1 MQRTVTDGPIVRRA
15 LGMGWERL
23 GEVVRR
29 HYDVTPGTEQTVVMN
44 GIMSVRH
51 SRAAYPF
58 LLVGRLIGALIARR
72 GENVPVCVRN
82 WCRPGSAAM
91 HWHRT
96 FRFPGLAPDVFA
108 SRMEYLERDEL
119 VEYVGFGLG
128 VRMRLTEEEGAL
140 VFTSRGYLWDI
151 GPFRLP
157 LPDWL
162 FLGRAR
168 IREAPVGDERFR
180 VDFSMRHPLLGE
192 TFGYSGE
199 FSLER
204 VEGEPAAPNAPFG
217 AS

>member
-1 MQRTVTDGPIVRRA
+1 MKRIQAAGPIMRRA
-15 LGMGWERL
+15 LGPGWERL

-29 HYDVTPGTEQTVVMN
+29 HYDVTPGTDAAVVMN

-72 GENVPVCVRN
+72 GENIPVCVRN
-82 WCRPGSAAM
+82 WCRPGSPAM

-96 FRFPGLAPDVFA
+96 FRFPGLEPVVFA
-108 SRMEYLERDEL
+108 SRMEYLESNEII
-119 VEYVGFGLG
+119 EYVGFGLG

-140 VFTSRGYLWDI
+140 VYTSRGYLWNP

-162 FLGRAR
+162 FLGKAQ
-168 IREAPVGDERFR
+168 IREAPVDSQRFQ
-180 VDFSMRHPLLGE
+180 VEFSMRHPLLGE

-199 FSLER
+199 FS
-204 VEGEPAAPNAPFG
+204 VE
-217 AS
+217 